1 MRMLFNRAVRL
12 LALHMRRHAQ
22 VVAFFLLVL
31 LVYLP
36 TADYDQQQNMD
47 VVAVAVPVWS
57 VIERGTID
65 VRPYQDA
72 SPWFFEADD
81 RFVSNRWPG
90 TMAAALPAYLAAT
103 PWVTADLPALW
114 PATVTAV
121 LVAAGAATA
130 LFGLV
135 LSMHGPGPA
144 WVAGGVAAFGSGLW
158 TVGAD
163 SLWTH
168 APSVLAI
175 ALALHALRTGHQW
188 WAGICFGYL
197 GLLRLHLLVAVAML
211 GYVLAREC
219 RDLRTLVRL
228 GVPSAVGL
236 LLFLVYAGQLTGD
249 GSVDLLPYGFAAPRG
264 WERITNVI
272 GLLAA
277 PRVGVL
283 VYTPVLACCVPRIG
297 QAWREAEAWERAAFV
312 GGLVYLTVQVQSN
325 YFFGGFSFY
334 GYRLPLEGLALVF
347 PVLVRS
353 GVLFARASRAR
364 RTAVAVLSAYSI
376 WVSAVGAVLFDPPT
390 DERLQPWI
398 TYGPAEVLAPYSP
411 AVSAVAVAA
420 GFVLVVIAVMSV
432 RLMEARPGWRLG
444 AASE

>member
-1 MRMLFNRAVRL
+1 MSVDRIVQFRGLRVP
-12 LALHMRRHAQ
+12 RRHAE

-31 LVYLP
+31 AVYLP

-72 SPWFFEADD
+72 SPWFFEAEG

-90 TMAAALPAYLAAT
+90 TMAAAFPAYVAAA

-121 LVAAGAATA
+121 LLAGGAATA
-130 LFGLV
+130 LFALV

-144 WVAGGVAAFGSGLW
+144 WVAGGTAAFGSGLW
-158 TVGAD
+158 TVAAD

-197 GLLRLHLLVAVAML
+197 GLLRLHLLAAVAML
-211 GYVLAREC
+211 GYVLARES
-219 RDLRTLVRL
+219 RDIRTLLRL
-228 GVPSAVGL
+228 GVPSAAGL
-236 LLFLVYAGQLTGD
+236 LLYLIYAGQLTGE

-277 PRVGVL
+277 PRVGLL
-283 VYTPVLACCVPRIG
+283 VYTPVLACCVSRIG

-312 GGLVYLTVQVQSN
+312 GGLVYLTVQIQGN

-347 PVLVRS
+347 PMLVRS

-364 RTAVAVLSAYSI
+364 RAVVAVLSAYSM
-376 WVSAVGAVLFDPPT
+376 WVSAVGALLFDPPT
-390 DERLQPWI
+390 NERLQPWT
-398 TYGPAEVLAPYSP
+398 TYGPAEVLAAHGVGFS
-411 AVSAVAVAA
+411 AMAVATGV
-420 GFVLVVIAVMSV
+420 VLVVAAVASA
-432 RLMEARPGWRLG
+432 RRMEHRPGWRLD